1 MDGLRRRGRSHSPY
15 RSRPHYYKYCYS
27 DNDTKPLIVRH
38 NSEVALKDEDIDMD
52 EVALG

>member
-1 MDGLRRRGRSHSPY
+1 MVCGDVDGHIHHTDRDLILT
-15 RSRPHYYKYCYS
+15 
-27 DNDTKPLIVRH
+27 NIVIATTNTKPLIVRH